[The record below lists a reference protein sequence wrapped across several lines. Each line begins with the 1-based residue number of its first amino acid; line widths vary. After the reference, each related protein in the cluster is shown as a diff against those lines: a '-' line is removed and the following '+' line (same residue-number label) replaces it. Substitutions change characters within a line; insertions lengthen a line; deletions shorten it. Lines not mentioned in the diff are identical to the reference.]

1 MSNAASVTTVLMAA
15 FALFVIYTRFKNWLE
30 SNLPILYYVFL
41 IIYMKAVDGSV
52 PLWLSLAGMCC
63 ALILRFE
70 FMNEVFIRIVK
81 FLEMVV
87 LTAITYLCVTMVW
100 QF

>member
-1 MSNAASVTTVLMAA
+1 MSNAASVTTALMAA
-15 FALFVIYTRFKNWLE
+15 FALFVIYTRLKNWLE
-30 SNLPILYYVFL
+30 SNVPLLYYLAL
-41 IIYMKAVDGSV
+41 IIYMQAVEGNV
-52 PLWLSLAGMCC
+52 PLWLSLAGLCC

-81 FLEMVV
+81 LVEMVV
-87 LTAITYLCVTMVW
+87 LVIICYLCVTMIW

>member
-15 FALFVIYTRFKNWLE
+15 MALYVIYTRLKNWLE
-30 SNLPILYYVFL
+30 SNVPILYYIFL
-41 IIYMKAVDGSV
+41 VIYMKAVDGSV
-52 PLWLSLAGMCC
+52 PIWLSLAGLCC

-70 FMNEVFIRIVK
+70 FMNEFFIRVVK
-81 FLEMVV
+81 FIEI
-87 LTAITYLCVTMVW
+87 AILAVIIYLCVTMVW

>member
-1 MSNAASVTTVLMAA
+1 MQ
-15 FALFVIYTRFKNWLE
+15 
-30 SNLPILYYVFL
+30 
-41 IIYMKAVDGSV
+41 AVEGSV
-52 PLWLSLAGMCC
+52 PLWLSLAGLCC

-81 FLEMVV
+81 LLEMVV
-87 LTAITYLCVTMVW
+87 LVIISYLCVTMIW

>member
-1 MSNAASVTTVLMAA
+1 MSNAANVTTALMAI
-15 FALFVIYTRFKNWLE
+15 FALFVIYTRLKNWLE
-30 SNLPILYYVFL
+30 SNVPLLYYLAL
-41 IIYMKAVDGSV
+41 IIYMQAVEGSV
-52 PLWLSLAGMCC
+52 PLWLSLAGLCC

-81 FLEMVV
+81 LVEMVMLV
-87 LTAITYLCVTMVW
+87 MISYLCVTMIW

>member
-1 MSNAASVTTVLMAA
+1 MSNAASVTTALMAA
-15 FALFVIYTRFKNWLE
+15 FALFVIYTRLKNWLE
-30 SNLPILYYVFL
+30 SNVPLLYYLAL
-41 IIYMKAVDGSV
+41 IIYMNAVDGNV
-52 PLWLSLAGMCC
+52 PMWLSLAGLFC

-81 FLEMVV
+81 LVEMVV
-87 LTAITYLCVTMVW
+87 LVVICYLCVTMIW

>member
-1 MSNAASVTTVLMAA
+1 MSNAASVTTALMAA
-15 FALFVIYTRFKNWLE
+15 FALFVIYTRLKNWLE
-30 SNLPILYYVFL
+30 SNVPLLYYLAL
-41 IIYMKAVDGSV
+41 IIYMQAVEGSV
-52 PLWLSLAGMCC
+52 PLWLSLAGLCC

-81 FLEMVV
+81 LVEMVV
-87 LTAITYLCVTMVW
+87 LVIISYLCVTMIW

>member
-1 MSNAASVTTVLMAA
+1 MSNAANVTTALMAA
-15 FALFVIYTRFKNWLE
+15 FALFVIYSRLKNWLE
-30 SNLPILYYVFL
+30 SNIPLLYYLAL
-41 IIYMKAVDGSV
+41 IIYMQAVVGSV
-52 PLWLSLAGMCC
+52 PMWLSLAGLLC

-81 FLEMVV
+81 LVEMVV
-87 LTAITYLCVTMVW
+87 LVIICYLCVTMIW

>member
-1 MSNAASVTTVLMAA
+1 MSNAASVTTALMAA
-15 FALFVIYTRFKNWLE
+15 FALFVIYTRLKNWLE
-30 SNLPILYYVFL
+30 SNVPLLYYLAL
-41 IIYMKAVDGSV
+41 IIYMKAVEGNV
-52 PLWLSLAGMCC
+52 PMWLSLAGLCC

-81 FLEMVV
+81 LLEMVV
-87 LTAITYLCVTMVW
+87 LVIISYLCVTMIW

>member
-1 MSNAASVTTVLMAA
+1 MSNAASVTTALMAA

-30 SNLPILYYVFL
+30 SNVPLLYYLAL
-41 IIYMKAVDGSV
+41 IIYMQAVEGSV
-52 PLWLSLAGMCC
+52 PMWLSLAGLCC

-81 FLEMVV
+81 LVEMVV
-87 LTAITYLCVTMVW
+87 LVIICYLCVTMIW

>member
-1 MSNAASVTTVLMAA
+1 MSNAASVTTALMAA
-15 FALFVIYTRFKNWLE
+15 FALFVIYSRLKNWLE
-30 SNLPILYYVFL
+30 SNVPLLYYLAL
-41 IIYMKAVDGSV
+41 IIYMKAVEGSV
-52 PLWLSLAGMCC
+52 PLWLSLAGLCC

-81 FLEMVV
+81 LLEMVV
-87 LTAITYLCVTMVW
+87 LVIISYLCVTMIW